1 MSKGIEFED
10 TRLCTSDVLVQ
21 MLQNI
26 KTEQITLRDI
36 MSLLGEQ
43 GLLLICALMSLPFLF
58 PVSIPGVSTV
68 FGAGIVLIAFAI
80 TINRLPWLPAFV
92 VDRKL
97 EARKL
102 IPVLERGVTFLRRID
117 RYIKPRLTALTT
129 GALINR
135 LNGLALMTSGILL
148 MLPLS
153 FIPFSNT
160 IPGVAILMLS
170 SGISQ
175 RDGLLVIVGYLLMVI
190 TMLYFSAIAYAAYIA
205 GQALPLLG

>member
-1 MSKGIEFED
+1 M
-10 TRLCTSDVLVQ
+10 CTSDVLVQ
-21 MLQNI
+21 VLQNI

-92 VDRKL
+92 VDKTL

-102 IPVLERGVTFLRRID
+102 IPVLERGVKFLRRID

-175 RDGLLVIVGYLLMVI
+175 RDGLLVILGYLLMVA
-190 TMLYFSAIAYAAYIA
+190 TMLYFSAIAYAAYMA

>member
-1 MSKGIEFED
+1 
-10 TRLCTSDVLVQ
+10 
-21 MLQNI
+21 
-26 KTEQITLRDI
+26 
-36 MSLLGEQ
+36 
-43 GLLLICALMSLPFLF
+43 
-58 PVSIPGVSTV
+58 
-68 FGAGIVLIAFAI
+68 
-80 TINRLPWLPAFV
+80 AFV
-92 VDRKL
+92 VDKNL

-102 IPVLERGVTFLRRID
+102 IPVLERGVKFLRRID

-175 RDGLLVIVGYLLMVI
+175 RDGLLVILGYLLMVA
-190 TMLYFSAIAYAAYIA
+190 TMLYFCAIAYAAY
-205 GQALPLLG
+205 